1 MRIIPAID
9 IIDGKCV
16 RLTKGDYSTKKVYNE
31 DPLEVAR
38 AFEDHGIRYLH
49 LVDLDGAKSQHVVN
63 YKVLENLASKT
74 GLQIDFGGGIKSDED
89 LQMVFESGARQ
100 ATGGSIAVK
109 DRNLFLGWLERY
121 GADRIILG
129 ADCKEGRIS
138 VSGWQESSS
147 EEVVPFIRSY
157 QKKGIKYVICTE
169 ISKDGMLAGPAFSL
183 YRNIL
188 KKTAIIETSIGPSGV
203 EDREVPGIRLI
214 ASGGI
219 STIDE
224 LPELAAQGCEGV
236 IIGKAIYED
245 RISLKALEH
254 YIVGNS

>member
-1 MRIIPAID
+1 
-9 IIDGKCV
+9 
-16 RLTKGDYSTKKVYNE
+16 
-31 DPLEVAR
+31 
-38 AFEDHGIRYLH
+38 
-49 LVDLDGAKSQHVVN
+49 
-63 YKVLENLASKT
+63 
-74 GLQIDFGGGIKSDED
+74 
-89 LQMVFESGARQ
+89 
-100 ATGGSIAVK
+100 
-109 DRNLFLGWLERY
+109 
-121 GADRIILG
+121 
-129 ADCKEGRIS
+129 
-138 VSGWQESSS
+138 
-147 EEVVPFIRSY
+147 
-157 QKKGIKYVICTE
+157 
-169 ISKDGMLAGPAFSL
+169 MLAGPAFSL